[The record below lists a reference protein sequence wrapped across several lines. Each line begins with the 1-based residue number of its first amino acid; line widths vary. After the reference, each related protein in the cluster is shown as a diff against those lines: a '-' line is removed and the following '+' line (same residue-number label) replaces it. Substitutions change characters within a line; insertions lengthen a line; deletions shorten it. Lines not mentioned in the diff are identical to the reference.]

1 MQTMPNK
8 NRTAMAIGVVLL
20 AVVVGAFAL
29 WTGNRNN
36 AAKAPEQGT
45 ELNVNASP
53 ETNLSGTDSTEP
65 AATAETEEQAQPASG
80 TNMTPA
86 ASAETQIPA
95 TYTVKEH
102 DTLRS
107 IAQQIYNN
115 PDYSAYIEA
124 ANEMD
129 DPNDIKVGQEL
140 KLPTT
145 DEIKQQNEQKQ

>member
-53 ETNLSGTDSTEP
+53 DTHLSGTETPDTDVAAADEP
-65 AATAETEEQAQPASG
+65 AQPASG
-80 TNMTPA
+80 TNITPA
-86 ASAETQIPA
+86 ANTATNTVPA

-107 IAQQIYNN
+107 IAQHFYNN
-115 PDYSAYIEA
+115 PDYSAYIEV

-140 KLPTT
+140 KMPSME
-145 DEIKQQNEQKQ
+145 EINQQKQQ

>member
-45 ELNVNASP
+45 ELNVKASP
-53 ETNLSGTDSTEP
+53 ETNLGGTESP
-65 AATAETEEQAQPASG
+65 AAAATAESEELAQPASG

-86 ASAETQIPA
+86 ASADTQIPA

-107 IAQQIYNN
+107 IAQQFYNN
-115 PDYSAYIEA
+115 PDYSAYIET

-140 KLPTT
+140 KMPTKE
-145 DEIKQQNEQKQ
+145 EIKQQNEQKQ